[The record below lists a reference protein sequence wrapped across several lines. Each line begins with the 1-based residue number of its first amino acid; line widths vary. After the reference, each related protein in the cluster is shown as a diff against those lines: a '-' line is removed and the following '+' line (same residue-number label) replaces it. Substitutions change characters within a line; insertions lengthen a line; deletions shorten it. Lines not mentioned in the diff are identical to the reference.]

1 MKMKVIN
8 MAMKKV
14 GDDKLRRKVVSF
26 LLVTLM
32 MATITPVHADEVS
45 EPTTAATEVATTE
58 TKPTT
63 EEKKETTHHKKKT
76 VKKDKKTKKKKKEK
90 SKKKENKKSTI
101 PMPKRAVKK
110 KGCDTVQKKIVKMQ
124 SKIKKL
130 QKEQKNIR
138 KEIKKENNK
147 KEALQRFYQQYPTER
162 EATMK
167 LRGQKITPLT
177 KISEEDDALRNR
189 LFSLANTFHDD
200 QLRKIASEY
209 VFGVRDLNFEDL
221 LNEDDTI
228 DLNTYLKGK
237 YIAPT
242 QNMQIG
248 IKNKDQEIQ
257 KLKKQIKEEKKTR
270 FFDPKN
276 VNSISNIV
284 KAERIH
290 HVNAV
295 FLMGI
300 AAHESAWGTSRRA
313 REDNNLTGYGVY
325 SDSAKGINKPSKEE
339 GLLATAET
347 LHERYLTPGGSYYE
361 GTSVA
366 DVNKHYC
373 VGNEWAGAVVGYA
386 YQLMNK
392 LN

>member
-1 MKMKVIN
+1 MMNYDCVSIN
-8 MAMKKV
+8 LKSQDKAIFPSKKEACEYFNSHF
-14 GDDKLRRKVVSF
+14 GDDIL
-26 LLVTLM
+26 
-32 MATITPVHADEVS
+32 ADLKEQ
-45 EPTTAATEVATTE
+45 
-58 TKPTT
+58 
-63 EEKKETTHHKKKT
+63 EKKLS
-76 VKKDKKTKKKKKEK
+76 K
-90 SKKKENKKSTI
+90 SCE
-101 PMPKRAVKK
+101 R
-110 KGCDTVQKKIVKMQ
+110 C
-124 SKIKKL
+124 
-130 QKEQKNIR
+130 R
-138 KEIKKENNK
+138 KKENNK

-209 VFGVRDLNFEDL
+209 VFGVRDLNFEDM

-276 VNSISNIV
+276 VNSISNITVDDAKKMLSGTQLYPEAEAFV